1 LGITSLTEYVYNGFP
16 WSQNTYLL
24 NQGLVPDFIL
34 RRAIRLLLR
43 QRLREIDAGSFEANH
58 AAKMKWIEEVRAR
71 TTIADV
77 PEKANEQHYEVRSFI
92 YLEGHSLPRMPFS
105 WSMYICEVTAV
116 VDGIPS
122 CLHGVHFQ
130 RTSTDTHTLQVSTDF
145 ILSTLGPYGKYSSCL
160 YPTGRETLAE
170 AERFIL
176 ESYCEKAH
184 MRDGI
189 DVLDLGCGMHNT
201 S

>member
-1 LGITSLTEYVYNGFP
+1 LTEYVYNDFP

-77 PEKANEQHYEVRSFI
+77 PEKANEQHYEVLSNVVVSSTWKVIAMHPSLVCRS
-92 YLEGHSLPRMPFS
+92 LG
-105 WSMYICEVTAV
+105 
-116 VDGIPS
+116 S
-122 CLHGVHFQ
+122 C
-130 RTSTDTHTLQVSTDF
+130 T
-145 ILSTLGPYGKYSSCL
+145 YM
-160 YPTGRETLAE
+160 E
-170 AERFIL
+170 
-176 ESYCEKAH
+176 
-184 MRDGI
+184 
-189 DVLDLGCGMHNT
+189 
-201 S
+201 

>member
-1 LGITSLTEYVYNGFP
+1 MD
-16 WSQNTYLL
+16 
-24 NQGLVPDFIL
+24 QGLVPDFIL

-92 YLEGHSLPRMPFS
+92 YLEGHSDASFPRVPFS
-105 WSMYICEVTAV
+105 WFVHIYGVTVV

-122 CLHGVHFQ
+122 VSMVFTFAVPLLTLINYRFRQTSSYQLLARMENILRVYIRPVARPLQ
-130 RTSTDTHTLQVSTDF
+130 RLNASFSKA
-145 ILSTLGPYGKYSSCL
+145 IAKRRICE
-160 YPTGRETLAE
+160 TG
-170 AERFIL
+170 
-176 ESYCEKAH
+176 
-184 MRDGI
+184 
-189 DVLDLGCGMHNT
+189 
-201 S
+201 